1 MGIKSANFTEMY
13 PYDAEYHLQTAPL
26 SMSTVLDSIGGV
38 MRPDCQSHN
47 ASLPARGESQDCR
60 IQNSLFAQ
68 LQMDS
73 LANSPWDYHQQSYR
87 YGLHGLIRYPAMMV
101 PQMQGDLLDAALRV
115 KPTIKEVLDPFVGAG
130 TTLIESRSRGLNFT
144 GIDIN
149 PLAILACQAKSGPLR
164 GEAYAMKA
172 RALLKK
178 ISLDNTKSIDAN
190 FPEQSKWFSA
200 SASIQLSR
208 IRRGIQGESSLWAR
222 RLMWLAFAET
232 VRAVSNSRTST
243 YKLHIRPADELE
255 DIPCAIEHFRD
266 AIDDSVNRVIWHEA
280 ELTKRNMLQK
290 GKTNRSIATY
300 CGSISEFSLNRGAF
314 ADLIITSPPYGD
326 NRSTVS
332 YGQFSYLQLRWI
344 PDGELP
350 LGIASFQNAY
360 AVDGRSLGGRLK
372 GSLAHIEH
380 LSTLSVATRNFISEL
395 RVLQRRDLLC
405 KSLAFLHD
413 YERALISS
421 VGLLHHG
428 GYAIW
433 TIGDRR
439 VGGVRL
445 PLGEITGEIL
455 ESVGMRVEGNIQ
467 RTIPKK
473 RTPQR
478 NSQGF
483 TMNDERVLI
492 TTKI

>member
-1 MGIKSANFTEMY
+1 MY
-13 PYDAEYHLQTAPL
+13 PHKAEYHHKSVPV
-26 SMSTVLDSIGGV
+26 SVSTVQNSIGCAIPVDG
-38 MRPDCQSHN
+38 RSGN
-47 ASLPARGESQDCR
+47 AASAARNESQALRVRD
-60 IQNSLFAQ
+60 SLFAQ
-68 LQMDS
+68 LQTEK
-73 LANSPWDYHQQSYR
+73 LVNSPWDYHQQSYR

-101 PQMQGDLLDAALRV
+101 PQMQGDLLDAALRIN
-115 KPTIKEVLDPFVGAG
+115 PTIKEIFDPFVGAG
-130 TTLIESRSRGLNFT
+130 TTLVESRSRGLNFT

-172 RALLKK
+172 RALLKR
-178 ISLDNTKSIDAN
+178 ILRDNTKLIDAN
-190 FPEQSKWFSA
+190 FPEQSKWFTA

-208 IRRGIQGESSLWAR
+208 IRRAIQGEPSLWAR
-222 RLMWLAFAET
+222 RLMWLSFAET
-232 VRAVSNSRTST
+232 VRAVSNSRSST
-243 YKLHIRPADELE
+243 YKLHIRPVKELE
-255 DIPCAIEHFRD
+255 NIPCAVEYFRN
-266 AIDDSVNRVIWHEA
+266 AIDDSVSRVSWHEA
-280 ELTKRNMLQK
+280 DLAKRDMLQK
-290 GKTNRSIATY
+290 GRSGRSISTY
-300 CGSISEFSLNRGAF
+300 CGSISDFSLNRGAF

-372 GSLAHIEH
+372 GSLDHIER
-380 LSTLSVATRNFISEL
+380 LSALSVATRNFINEL

-433 TIGDRR
+433 TVGDRR

-445 PLGEITGEIL
+445 PLGEITGSIL

-478 NSQGF
+478 NSQGS
-483 TMNDERVLI
+483 TMNDECVLI